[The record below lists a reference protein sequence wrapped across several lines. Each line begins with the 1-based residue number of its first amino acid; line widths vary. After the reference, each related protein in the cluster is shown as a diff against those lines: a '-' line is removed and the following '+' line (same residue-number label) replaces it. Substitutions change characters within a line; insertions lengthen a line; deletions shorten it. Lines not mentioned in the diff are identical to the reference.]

1 MQTHLDLFSGIG
13 GFALAAEMAGIK
25 TIAFCEIDPFA
36 QKILR
41 KNFPGVLVHEDI
53 RTLDGGAYEGVTWIT
68 LGYPCQPFSY
78 AGKRRGKEDDRD
90 LWKEGFRIIATAR
103 PSFVLAENVVGHI
116 TLGLD
121 AVLADLESISYACRP
136 IVIPAAAQMSHQRR
150 ARVWIIAKDVGD
162 SNCISVQGLRPN
174 WEQIADKHVEEGP
187 SSRSGERGRFPNWE
201 TDPDVLRVADGI
213 PNRVERVKALGN
225 SICPQIAKILFETAQ

>member
-25 TIAFCEIDPFA
+25 TIAFCEIDPYA

-53 RTLDGGAYEGVTWIT
+53 RNLDGESYNGVTWIT

-78 AGKRRGKEDDRD
+78 AGKRRGKKDDRD
-90 LWKEGFRIIATAR
+90 LWKEGFRVIASAR
-103 PSFVLAENVVGHI
+103 PAFVLAENVVGHI

-150 ARVWIIAKDVGD
+150 SRVWIIAKDVG
-162 SNCISVQGLRPN
+162 NPEGIRVQGLRPS
-174 WEQIADKHVEEGP
+174 WEQVTNQHDEEILSLRTGK
-187 SSRSGERGRFPNWE
+187 RGEFPNWQTE
-201 TDPDVLRVADGI
+201 PDVLRVVDGL

-225 SICPQIAKILFETAQ
+225 SICPQIAKILFQTAR